1 MSGSAFDQSKEARKL
16 CQSCHDRKARF
27 AFRGR
32 VKADR
37 DHTLCFECYR
47 AERERRRAAA
57 LAQVDTRPLPLAAS
71 PRRELTASDVEHRR
85 RMLAHMEGSASAL

>member
-47 AERERRRAAA
+47 AERQRRRAAA
-57 LAQVDTRPLPLAAS
+57 LAQVEIRPLAAP

-85 RMLAHMEGSASAL
+85 RMLAHMEGSVSAR